1 MLLAREAWL
10 LLTLEAWLLLA
21 QEAWVLLAQEASV
34 PKVLSGASEAAL
46 GALLLDSRCSLSAV

>member
-1 MLLAREAWL
+1 M
-10 LLTLEAWLLLA
+10 LLA
-21 QEAWVLLAQEASV
+21 QEAWVLLAQEALV

>member
-21 QEAWVLLAQEASV
+21 QEAWVLLVKEALV
-34 PKVLSGASEAAL
+34 PKVLGGASEAAL
-46 GALLLDSRCSLSAV
+46 GALFLDSRCSLSAV